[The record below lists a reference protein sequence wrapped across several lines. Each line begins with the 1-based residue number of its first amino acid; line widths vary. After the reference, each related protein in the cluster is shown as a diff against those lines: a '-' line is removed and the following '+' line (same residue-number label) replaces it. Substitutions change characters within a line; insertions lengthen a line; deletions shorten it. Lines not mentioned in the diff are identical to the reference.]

1 MAKDPAM
8 SGPVTDPE
16 GGTYETSEE
25 IRAESNEGLT
35 RSEVINEFGP
45 DLGQKL
51 IDGGYASLSSLLSV
65 TDEDLIAI
73 AGIGPAS
80 VTKIRE
86 AIKGAVII
94 IDDLIE
100 AEITVEES
108 SDVVEE
114 ETVTEAEDAEIVE
127 EVADADA
134 VPEVVEVEESEDTGE
149 EVLEATEPEE
159 PELDPE
165 PEIADPSPMPA
176 PLPAPVEEPQM
187 SVRVRRAKESARKA
201 EEQRQKEQAHW
212 LPGGGGDDVVARPDL
227 GFVGV
232 DFVPEEDE

>member
-25 IRAESNEGLT
+25 IRAASNEGLT

-51 IDGGYASLSSLLSV
+51 IDGGYASLSSLLSA

-94 IDDLIE
+94 VDDLIE

-114 ETVTEAEDAEIVE
+114 ETVTEPEDAEVVE

-149 EVLEATEPEE
+149 EVLEETGSGETEEE
-159 PELDPE
+159 TEV
-165 PEIADPSPMPA
+165 ADPPLVPA
-176 PLPAPVEEPQM
+176 PLPVPVEEPQM

-212 LPGGGGDDVVARPDL
+212 LPGGDGDDVVRPDL
-227 GFVGV
+227 GSVGV